1 VKKWPYPYRYSC
13 QTAHYC
19 TNFFLFPGLP
29 RSAGDAE
36 LSVPL
41 TEEDIEEA
49 LQGNKAFREI
59 GAAHTQISEMLG
71 EECAH
76 LLRKAQT
83 AMNKASGAAK

>member
-1 VKKWPYPYRYSC
+1 M
-13 QTAHYC
+13 
-19 TNFFLFPGLP
+19 
-29 RSAGDAE
+29 
-36 LSVPL
+36 PL
-41 TEEDIEEA
+41 TDEDIEEA

-83 AMNKASGAAK
+83 AMNKASGAVK

>member
-1 VKKWPYPYRYSC
+1 MLKLLHCVDTHPAFEIDSYLSVFVLWP
-13 QTAHYC
+13 
-19 TNFFLFPGLP
+19 
-29 RSAGDAE
+29 SAGDAE

-49 LQGNKAFREI
+49 LQRNKAFREI

-83 AMNKASGAAK
+83 AMNKAGGAGK